1 MKKMII
7 SVLALVFATTYLAG
21 AAFEKT
27 AQSRSA
33 SAVISSEKPLS
44 AGSNTLDI
52 AIKLKQGDTG
62 IKEVNV
68 KAFMP
73 AMPGMPAMES
83 KSNAALS
90 EDGSYHVTLDMSM
103 SGTWQLQIFIVPEE
117 GKKMRI
123 KSSVNVN

>member
-1 MKKMII
+1 MKKVII
-7 SVLALVFATTYLAG
+7 SLLATLFATTYLAG

-33 SAVISSEKPLS
+33 SVVISSEKPLS
-44 AGSNTLDI
+44 SGSNTLDI
-52 AIKLKQGDTG
+52 AIKLKQSHAG
-62 IKEVNV
+62 IKEVSV

-83 KSNAALS
+83 KSNATPSGNGTYRVAL
-90 EDGSYHVTLDMSM
+90 DLSM
-103 SGTWQLQIFIVPEE
+103 SGTWQLQIFVTPEE